1 MYKTVKGPTPVSST
15 KKIKNRGS
23 TSAEKNEIEECGV
36 CKKQVG
42 EEEDQGLEC
51 EICKK
56 WWHSGCVD
64 IQDSEYEMLS

>member
-1 MYKTVKGPTPVSST
+1 MLTPVSST

-42 EEEDQGLEC
+42 EEDQGLEC
-51 EICKK
+51 EICK
-56 WWHSGCVD
+56 SVSECVV
-64 IQDSEYEMLS
+64 S